1 MDEGRFRRAV
11 SGNSG
16 SVGAQGETASMAAG
30 SSRTGT
36 ELLWNESSARADTPR
51 ILCVDDDPNLL
62 NGLCR
67 VLGFDFEVVT
77 ENNPLAALDRLERDP
92 DFQVVLSDLKMPQ
105 IDGTLFLARTQRLI
119 PEATRLLLTGEA
131 DLPSA
136 IAAINEAG
144 VFRFLSKPCAG
155 DQLVDAV
162 RAAVDQNRVISAA
175 NAANPLPPGTFT
187 SMKRSLAR
195 PRTPQGSEPFRT
207 PLLTPVGTPVL
218 GAGGSG
224 DGSQTRRACA
234 RPGSL
239 LALLAD
245 VAGQALDEG
254 RTKDA
259 ERVLAGPLE
268 TLLKNARAGRA
279 TNEADCDAAA
289 VLAARLAG
297 ISREGS
303 WLDYPFLLFTALR
316 RLLPSRAIDE
326 IQAASHHVRRANP
339 TALQLYLSAL
349 ELHSRGFRPAERCLL
364 KRIQQCRALL
374 AAAV

>member
-1 MDEGRFRRAV
+1 MAV
-11 SGNSG
+11 
-16 SVGAQGETASMAAG
+16 G
-30 SSRTGT
+30 SSRSGT
-36 ELLWNESSARADTPR
+36 DLLWNESSARPETPR

-62 NGLCR
+62 SGLCR
-67 VLGFDFEVVT
+67 VLGFDFTVVT

-119 PEATRLLLTGEA
+119 PAATRVLLTGEA

-155 DQLVDAV
+155 DQLVEAV
-162 RAAVDQNRVISAA
+162 RAAVDQHRMVSAA
-175 NAANPLPPGTFT
+175 SAAIPLPPGTFT
-187 SMKRSLAR
+187 SMARTPAR
-195 PRTPQGSEPFRT
+195 PRAMPSSEAFRT
-207 PLLTPVGTPVL
+207 PLVAPAGAPVL
-218 GAGGSG
+218 SAAGAA
-224 DGSQTRRACA
+224 SQTRRACP

-254 RTKDA
+254 RIKDA

-268 TLLKNARAGRA
+268 TLLKNARAGRP
-279 TNEADCDAAA
+279 TNDDDCDAAA
-289 VLAARLAG
+289 VLAARLAAL
-297 ISREGS
+297 SRDGS
-303 WLDYPFLLFTALR
+303 WLDYPFVLFTALR

-326 IQAASHHVRRANP
+326 IQEASHHVRRANP
-339 TALQLYLSAL
+339 AALQLYLSAL
-349 ELHSRGFRPAERCLL
+349 EFHSRGFRPEERCLL

-374 AAAV
+374 GAGS

>member
-1 MDEGRFRRAV
+1 
-11 SGNSG
+11 
-16 SVGAQGETASMAAG
+16 
-30 SSRTGT
+30 
-36 ELLWNESSARADTPR
+36 
-51 ILCVDDDPNLL
+51 VDDDPNLL

-77 ENNPLAALDRLERDP
+77 ENNPLAALDRLERDA

-105 IDGTLFLARTQRLI
+105 IDGTLFLARTQRLL
-119 PEATRLLLTGEA
+119 PAATRVLLTGEA
-131 DLPSA
+131 DLASA

-162 RAAVDQNRVISAA
+162 RAAVDQHRVLSAA
-175 NAANPLPPGTFT
+175 GAAIPLAPGTFT
-187 SMKRSLAR
+187 SIQRSPAWLR
-195 PRTPQGSEPFRT
+195 PAPGPELLRTPVAPLPT
-207 PLLTPVGTPVL
+207 PTAP
-218 GAGGSG
+218 ADS
-224 DGSQTRRACA
+224 SQTRRACP

-239 LALLAD
+239 LALLAE
-245 VAGQALDEG
+245 VAGEALAEG

-259 ERVLAGPLE
+259 ERVLTGPLE

-279 TNEADCDAAA
+279 TNEADCEAAA
-289 VLAARLAG
+289 VLAARLAAA
-297 ISREGS
+297 SRESS

-326 IQAASHHVRRANP
+326 IQAASHQVRRANP
-339 TALQLYLSAL
+339 APLQLYLSAL
-349 ELHSRGFRPAERCLL
+349 ELSSRGFRHAERCQF

-374 AAAV
+374 AATG

>member
-1 MDEGRFRRAV
+1 MP
-11 SGNSG
+11 
-16 SVGAQGETASMAAG
+16 AG
-30 SSRTGT
+30 SSRSGT
-36 ELLWNESSARADTPR
+36 DLLWNESSARAEAPR

-67 VLGFDFEVVT
+67 VLGFDFTVVT

-105 IDGTLFLARTQRLI
+105 IDGTLFLARTQRII
-119 PEATRLLLTGEA
+119 PAATRVLLTGEA
-131 DLPSA
+131 DLPAA
-136 IAAINEAG
+136 IAAINQAG

-162 RAAVDQNRVISAA
+162 RAAVDQHRVVSAA
-175 NAANPLPPGTFT
+175 SAAHPLPPGTFT
-187 SMKRSLAR
+187 SMERSPSR
-195 PRTPQGSEPFRT
+195 PRAARGSEALRS
-207 PLLTPVGTPVL
+207 PLVAPAGTL
-218 GAGGSG
+218 SAAGAA
-224 DGSQTRRACA
+224 SQTRRASP

-239 LALLAD
+239 LALLAE

-254 RTKDA
+254 RIKDA

-279 TNEADCDAAA
+279 TNDDDCDAAA
-289 VLAARLAG
+289 VLAARLAAL
-297 ISREGS
+297 SRDGS
-303 WLDYPFLLFTALR
+303 WLDYPFVLFTALR

-326 IQAASHHVRRANP
+326 IQGASHHVRRANP
-339 TALQLYLSAL
+339 AALQLYLSAL
-349 ELHSRGFRPAERCLL
+349 EIHSRGFRPAERCLL

-374 AAAV
+374 AAGT

>member
-1 MDEGRFRRAV
+1 
-11 SGNSG
+11 
-16 SVGAQGETASMAAG
+16 
-30 SSRTGT
+30 
-36 ELLWNESSARADTPR
+36 
-51 ILCVDDDPNLL
+51 VDDDTNLL

-119 PEATRLLLTGEA
+119 PAATRVLLTGEA
-131 DLPSA
+131 DLASA

-144 VFRFLSKPCAG
+144 VFRFLSKPCG
-155 DQLVDAV
+155 GTQLVDTV
-162 RAAVDQNRVISAA
+162 RAAVDQHRVISAA
-175 NAANPLPPGTFT
+175 SATNPLAPGTFT
-187 SMKRSLAR
+187 SIQRAPAWPRALA
-195 PRTPQGSEPFRT
+195 GEAFRT
-207 PLLTPVGTPVL
+207 PPLSPVVAAAT
-218 GAGGSG
+218 G
-224 DGSQTRRACA
+224 DASQTRRACA

-245 VAGQALDEG
+245 VAGEALDQG

-268 TLLKNARAGRA
+268 TLLKNARAGRP
-279 TNEADCDAAA
+279 TNDADCEAAA

-326 IQAASHHVRRANP
+326 IQAASHHVRRVNP
-339 TALQLYLSAL
+339 AALQFYLSAL
-349 ELHSRGFRPAERCLL
+349 DLHSRSFRPAERSLL

-374 AAAV
+374 AAAG

>member
-1 MDEGRFRRAV
+1 
-11 SGNSG
+11 
-16 SVGAQGETASMAAG
+16 
-30 SSRTGT
+30 
-36 ELLWNESSARADTPR
+36 
-51 ILCVDDDPNLL
+51 VDDDPNLL

-77 ENNPLAALDRLERDP
+77 ENNPLAALDRLERDA

-119 PEATRLLLTGEA
+119 PAATRLLLTGEA
-131 DLPSA
+131 DLASA

-162 RAAVDQNRVISAA
+162 RAAVDQHRVISSAGGGI
-175 NAANPLPPGTFT
+175 PLPPGTFT
-187 SMKRSLAR
+187 SIRRAPAWPWAPRDSDALRPAR
-195 PRTPQGSEPFRT
+195 VV
-207 PLLTPVGTPVL
+207 PVSAPAFPAS
-218 GAGGSG
+218 AGDS
-224 DGSQTRRACA
+224 SQTRRACP

-239 LALLAD
+239 LALLAE

-259 ERVLAGPLE
+259 ERVLAAPLE
-268 TLLKNARAGRA
+268 TLLRNARTGRP
-279 TNEADCDAAA
+279 TNDADCDAAA
-289 VLAARLAG
+289 VLAARLAAVT
-297 ISREGS
+297 REGS

-316 RLLPSRAIDE
+316 RLLPARAIDE

-349 ELHSRGFRPAERCLL
+349 ELQSRGFRPAERTQL

-374 AAAV
+374 AAAL